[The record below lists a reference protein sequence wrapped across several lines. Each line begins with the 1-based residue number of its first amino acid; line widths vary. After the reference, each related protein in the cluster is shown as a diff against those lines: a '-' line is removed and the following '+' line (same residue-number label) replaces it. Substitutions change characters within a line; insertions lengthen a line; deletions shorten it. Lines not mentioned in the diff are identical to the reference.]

1 MKEIYRSRGFELD
14 VFNKQILELLQ
25 VNARISNA
33 EIGRRIGLSSPAVS
47 ERIKK
52 MEDAGIIR
60 GYGVHINPN
69 ELGYQIN
76 AIISLKVFMGRL
88 KPFLKQVH
96 TFKEIVNCYRIT
108 GNENIIMEVV
118 LTNQEHLEELI
129 NQLIK
134 YGETKTNV
142 VLSRLVEN
150 NIIE

>member
-1 MKEIYRSRGFELD
+1 MKEIYRSRCFELD